1 MGQRLLIL
9 THGAPGAGK
18 SSFIKK
24 LGLEYLT
31 ISPDKLRLLYSEPEY
46 KNVDNHICM
55 QISQKY
61 NKQVWNLVFQLLKT
75 RLQHSSDTI
84 LDACNFTQD
93 YIARYKKLADLYGFQ
108 ILVLDFSSIP
118 LEVLISQNKQR
129 LQYNRG
135 LQYVPEQVIR
145 NIYQKMEPVPK
156 GIYTIDATQPGA
168 EEKFGIFTHEVVN
181 KRRKRKEQNY
191 GTE

>member
-1 MGQRLLIL
+1 MEQRLLIL

-168 EEKFGIFTHEVVN
+168 EEKFWDI
-181 KRRKRKEQNY
+181 Y
-191 GTE
+191 A

>member
-61 NKQVWNLVFQLLKT
+61 NKQVWNLVFQLLET
-75 RLQHSSDTI
+75 RLQHGSDTI

-93 YIARYKKLADLYGFQ
+93 YIARYKKIADLCGFQ

-118 LEVLISQNKQR
+118 LEILISRNKQR
-129 LQYNRG
+129 LQYNKG

-145 NIYQKMEPVPK
+145 SIYQKMEPVPN
-156 GIYTIDATQPGA
+156 GIYTIDATQPDA
-168 EEKFGIFTHEVVN
+168 EEKFWEI
-181 KRRKRKEQNY
+181 Y
-191 GTE
+191 A